1 MLDHSNW
8 VIHTEIKQTHQSQ
21 IDNILNQNEESQE
34 NQTGLKAE
42 ESSFSNIFSAASSS
56 NIQVS
61 NPLEQKKGPTK
72 KVTSSKWNDDEEE
85 ENDEEIQKILETK
98 KVENEEN
105 IKNITTPEKD
115 HLSKLYC
122 HSTNIGIQAALG
134 NISKVFS
141 FLKAQLGV
149 TKNLEQFKPII
160 KDLYMSNYAQIKLV
174 PCVAPND
181 YIIRQGVDGKMYPL
195 NGLNMN
201 SLNNRLNVNNFF

>member
-1 MLDHSNW
+1 M
-8 VIHTEIKQTHQSQ
+8 
-21 IDNILNQNEESQE
+21 
-34 NQTGLKAE
+34 GLKSD
-42 ESSFSNIFSAASSS
+42 ESSFTNILSVASNSQ

-61 NPLEQKKGPTK
+61 NPLEQKKGPAK
-72 KVTSSKWNDDEEE
+72 KVDSSKWNEDEEE

-98 KVENEEN
+98 KAEEEIN
-105 IKNITTPEKD
+105 IKNITSPQPDYICT
-115 HLSKLYC
+115 LYN
-122 HSTNIGIQAALG
+122 HSSNIGIQAALG

-181 YIIRQGVDGKMYPL
+181 YLVRQTLNGKMYPL

-201 SLNNRLNVNNFF
+201 SLNNRLNVSKLFFKNL